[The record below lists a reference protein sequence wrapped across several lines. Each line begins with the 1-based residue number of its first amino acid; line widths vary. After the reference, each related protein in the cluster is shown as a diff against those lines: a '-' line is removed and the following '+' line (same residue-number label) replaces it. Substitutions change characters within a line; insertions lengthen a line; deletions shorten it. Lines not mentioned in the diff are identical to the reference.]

1 MRILTTMMVHGCM
14 GIAGVCGL
22 LDISAA
28 LALALGVA
36 DDGDVQPC
44 GEEEGGGGAPPSCD
58 EEDASASASPMPP
71 PHRTATTTRWTL
83 SCLLS
88 AIADMVTDLWTTY
101 PSDATR
107 STFVWLLMSLGVMR
121 LIPLYILMMML
132 TTSAATEPGL
142 WWLIAYSFAIEAAWI
157 GAELARG
164 ALHRE
169 RGRCAVACLGLLTA
183 AFAGLAA
190 CVSSSSSG
198 GGAASLE

>member
-1 MRILTTMMVHGCM
+1 MMVHGCM

-58 EEDASASASPMPP
+58 EEDASSASPMHPP
-71 PHRTATTTRWTL
+71 TPHRAATTRWTL

-88 AIADMVTDLWTTY
+88 AIADMVTGLWTAY

-107 STFVWLLMSLGVMR
+107 GTCVWLLMSLGVMR
-121 LIPLYILMMML
+121 LIPLYILMML

-142 WWLIAYSFAIEAAWI
+142 WWLIAYSHAIEAAWI

-190 CVSSSSSG
+190 CVSSSSG